1 VVTNDTVALHKVEGN
16 VQRSPISTTGNTMA
30 EVTEILCPICHR
42 PNLRRAKFCQHCGHD
57 VVLNNDQPSDDR
69 RYVITRIIKRGG
81 QGAVYEGIDQ
91 HGRVYAI
98 KEMLDRFAD
107 PKERAE
113 AVARFNAEA
122 ELLQQLRH
130 PRIPRVYSHFTDE
143 GRHYLTMDF
152 IRGEDLEQILE
163 REGRIDEQRVLRWAD
178 EICDVLS
185 YLHGKGFIYRDM
197 KPSNVMIEPSGDVKL
212 IDFGIAKLFKP
223 TERGTQIGTP
233 GYAPPEQYQGLATPQ
248 SDVYALAA
256 TLHHLLT
263 GRDPTQELPFSF
275 PPARTLVPTI
285 SERTS
290 AALERALQ
298 KAPTD
303 RFATM
308 DEFRAALI
316 PSTKPQPVQVRVV
329 PKPAPAASAARP
341 AVSPSQAAPAT
352 TVSPAIPQSPPA
364 SASGTTI
371 QSPKVPP
378 RRSPAR
384 FIGWF
389 FVLGLIGLILLAT
402 FATVTRPDWLTLII
416 DPVSGD
422 NTNSSFGEPLQVTYE
437 LEITVPSHATDEEI
451 LAAFREAFR
460 TQVQQEYGAQTQI
473 NPSVPISYIGKP
485 EQKNQSN
492 DQITYQARLTG
503 TIWVRK

>member
-1 VVTNDTVALHKVEGN
+1 
-16 VQRSPISTTGNTMA
+16 
-30 EVTEILCPICHR
+30 
-42 PNLRRAKFCQHCGHD
+42 
-57 VVLNNDQPSDDR
+57 
-69 RYVITRIIKRGG
+69 
-81 QGAVYEGIDQ
+81 
-91 HGRVYAI
+91 
-98 KEMLDRFAD
+98 
-107 PKERAE
+107 
-113 AVARFNAEA
+113 
-122 ELLQQLRH
+122 
-130 PRIPRVYSHFTDE
+130 
-143 GRHYLTMDF
+143 
-152 IRGEDLEQILE
+152 
-163 REGRIDEQRVLRWAD
+163 
-178 EICDVLS
+178 
-185 YLHGKGFIYRDM
+185 
-197 KPSNVMIEPSGDVKL
+197 
-212 IDFGIAKLFKP
+212 
-223 TERGTQIGTP
+223 
-233 GYAPPEQYQGLATPQ
+233 
-248 SDVYALAA
+248 
-256 TLHHLLT
+256 
-263 GRDPTQELPFSF
+263 
-275 PPARTLVPTI
+275 
-285 SERTS
+285 
-290 AALERALQ
+290 
-298 KAPTD
+298 
-303 RFATM
+303 M

-473 NPSVPISYIGKP
+473 NSSVPISYIGKP